1 MKIKLLTLLF
11 LFSSFMPMAAEDE
24 IVSFKLTSE
33 NGLPDNNIR
42 EIEQDSLLGYIY
54 LKGRYD
60 TYRYDGYQ
68 FQKLSSEEAK
78 RIHWRKTSQ
87 GNRPGDV
94 FRDNLGN
101 RLELK
106 SSGDLLYADQKS
118 GKQIMIHLLSPS
130 RFQLT
135 QRLKC
140 SVITDKEGRIWIGT
154 NSTGMVV
161 YDKRT
166 GQVHRI
172 TKDAPE
178 RLINSNYIVSMLYDR
193 DGAVWVATEHH
204 GVARLKARDRHY
216 RIVNFSDSED
226 EMVNKIRMLER
237 LDDGRILIADMIGTL
252 RVSTDDMQSFKTLSQ
267 HGENYISACMD
278 GDGNLWLGSRLHGV
292 NIGGKNYG
300 NGRTDCIVRDHKG
313 RMWTCGL
320 KNGLRQAMLQDG
332 ELKERKFLV
341 DQGRLDARVMYVD
354 HKGDIWL
361 GTKMGLYVFNP
372 DRLLAN
378 PKDYKKVADWPVM
391 CLYERAN
398 HELWVGTSGH
408 GVFYGDNS
416 QNPPQDFKAITTAD
430 GLANNA
436 VQLIIE
442 DDGGNLY
449 IGTEDG
455 CSYVNAKNRQILNLY
470 FNDNLLLNTTNE
482 RCVVRLSDGSMAFGT
497 LDGIVITKETMPQP
511 RKARPLLMTNF
522 LVNGMPLSEVAP
534 FEGDISEQQDITL
547 DFNQNFIEAS
557 FSNMNYGE
565 NRQTTLLY
573 RLDGYDE
580 DWTILG
586 KDNTVGYKKL
596 RPGSYT
602 LHVKSKETGEV
613 ADSEEYV
620 LHFTIRSPWWATWW
634 AIILYLLAAGV
645 LATFVYKYLRDMYR
659 MRRDI
664 EVERK
669 LTDYKLRFFTNI
681 THEFRTPLT
690 LIQGAMERIGD
701 LKAVPGNLQQP
712 ISNMHRSVDRMLRL
726 VNQLLEFRR
735 MQNNKL
741 SLSLQETEIVGF
753 LRDIFMNFH
762 DVAENRRISYNFN
775 TNQKTLTGYI
785 DRGHIDKI
793 VFNLLSNAF
802 KYTPIKG
809 EISLNVRSEESRVYI
824 SVKDTGIGIAK
835 DKQPELF
842 TRFSTGKVKSDSLG
856 IGLNLTKELVNIHH
870 GSITYS
876 DNTPQGSIFT
886 FDVPIGK
893 EDYKAEDFMVT
904 EPTLITDEP
913 TEGSKGYQEKYRE
926 VMPEPMNECQVL
938 IVEDDVDVAEMLSRE
953 LGSYFR
959 VILSNDGQEAL
970 EQLRAEGANF
980 DLVVSDVMM
989 PRMNG
994 FELTKAIRADKQL
1007 QHLPIV
1013 LLTALSSEEKQER
1026 GMTVGADAYIA
1037 KPFSLRLLIAQC
1049 CNLLNQRL
1057 RLKAAFAT
1065 LPQQKETAIPEVI
1078 KEEKDRKF
1086 IDLLD
1091 RYIYGHIKDET
1102 ISVDVMA
1109 EHFGYGRTT
1118 FYNKVRDLTGVTPNE
1133 YLKNIR
1139 LMKAAEL
1146 LRESDNITVGEVC
1159 WQVGFG
1165 NPQYFAT
1172 NFKKKFGMTPKEYQK
1187 GK

>member
-1 MKIKLLTLLF
+1 
-11 LFSSFMPMAAEDE
+11 
-24 IVSFKLTSE
+24 
-33 NGLPDNNIR
+33 
-42 EIEQDSLLGYIY
+42 
-54 LKGRYD
+54 
-60 TYRYDGYQ
+60 
-68 FQKLSSEEAK
+68 
-78 RIHWRKTSQ
+78 
-87 GNRPGDV
+87 
-94 FRDNLGN
+94 
-101 RLELK
+101 
-106 SSGDLLYADQKS
+106 
-118 GKQIMIHLLSPS
+118 
-130 RFQLT
+130 
-135 QRLKC
+135 
-140 SVITDKEGRIWIGT
+140 
-154 NSTGMVV
+154 
-161 YDKRT
+161 
-166 GQVHRI
+166 
-172 TKDAPE
+172 
-178 RLINSNYIVSMLYDR
+178 
-193 DGAVWVATEHH
+193 
-204 GVARLKARDRHY
+204 
-216 RIVNFSDSED
+216 
-226 EMVNKIRMLER
+226 
-237 LDDGRILIADMIGTL
+237 
-252 RVSTDDMQSFKTLSQ
+252 
-267 HGENYISACMD
+267 
-278 GDGNLWLGSRLHGV
+278 
-292 NIGGKNYG
+292 
-300 NGRTDCIVRDHKG
+300 
-313 RMWTCGL
+313 
-320 KNGLRQAMLQDG
+320 
-332 ELKERKFLV
+332 
-341 DQGRLDARVMYVD
+341 
-354 HKGDIWL
+354 
-361 GTKMGLYVFNP
+361 
-372 DRLLAN
+372 
-378 PKDYKKVADWPVM
+378 
-391 CLYERAN
+391 
-398 HELWVGTSGH
+398 
-408 GVFYGDNS
+408 
-416 QNPPQDFKAITTAD
+416 
-430 GLANNA
+430 
-436 VQLIIE
+436 
-442 DDGGNLY
+442 
-449 IGTEDG
+449 
-455 CSYVNAKNRQILNLY
+455 
-470 FNDNLLLNTTNE
+470 
-482 RCVVRLSDGSMAFGT
+482 
-497 LDGIVITKETMPQP
+497 
-511 RKARPLLMTNF
+511 
-522 LVNGMPLSEVAP
+522 
-534 FEGDISEQQDITL
+534 
-547 DFNQNFIEAS
+547 
-557 FSNMNYGE
+557 
-565 NRQTTLLY
+565 
-573 RLDGYDE
+573 
-580 DWTILG
+580 
-586 KDNTVGYKKL
+586 
-596 RPGSYT
+596 
-602 LHVKSKETGEV
+602 
-613 ADSEEYV
+613 
-620 LHFTIRSPWWATWW
+620 
-634 AIILYLLAAGV
+634 
-645 LATFVYKYLRDMYR
+645 
-659 MRRDI
+659 
-664 EVERK
+664 
-669 LTDYKLRFFTNI
+669 
-681 THEFRTPLT
+681 
-690 LIQGAMERIGD
+690 
-701 LKAVPGNLQQP
+701 
-712 ISNMHRSVDRMLRL
+712 MHRSVDRMLRL